1 MEDEKSEKPMIKFI
15 GFFYLCAMRVAFTG
29 HRDYSGTTN
38 EKLREVIIALYEV
51 GYNTFLCGMAEGF
64 DIAAAEIVLSLK
76 CELNGL
82 KLQCVVPFRGHE
94 FTMPDRDWAERYK
107 RVIESA
113 DEVVTISQTYNV
125 EIYRQ
130 RNDYLV
136 DNADALICYYSG
148 KARSGTGY
156 TVRRALKKCI
166 QTINLYA
173 DSYQIQFFG

>member
-1 MEDEKSEKPMIKFI
+1 MK
-15 GFFYLCAMRVAFTG
+15 VAFTG
-29 HRDYSGTTN
+29 HRNYSGDKDN
-38 EKLREVIIALYEV
+38 YLREAVIALYEA
-51 GYNTFLCGMAEGF
+51 GHTTFLCGMAEGF

-76 CELNGL
+76 GELKEI
-82 KLQCVVPFRGHE
+82 KLECVVPFRGHE